1 MPRDAA
7 PRDVTVRDVGP
18 RDGLQLVQA
27 VLPTATKLAWIAA
40 DAAAGIPEIEVCS
53 FVPARVIPQ
62 FADAAE
68 VAAGAAEVAGLT
80 ASALIPN
87 LRGAEIGF
95 ATGIAK
101 LNYVLSVSESHNRR
115 NVRRGRAESL
125 QGLRDIIALRD
136 RSFPDVAVG
145 VGLATALGCTLE
157 GAVPEAET
165 LRWLERV
172 LEAGADEVM
181 LPDTVGYAHPSQVR
195 SLFAKAA
202 EICGD
207 TPLWSHFH
215 DTRGLGLANASAAL
229 EAGCTR
235 FDASLA
241 GLGGCPFAPGASGNI
256 VLEDLV
262 FLLEAEG
269 MRTGIDI
276 EALAEPRAI
285 VETALASE
293 PKYGMILKAG
303 LPKGFTP
310 PSKFAAE

>member
-1 MPRDAA
+1 MN
-7 PRDVTVRDVGP
+7 RDVTVRDVGP
-18 RDGLQLVQA
+18 RDGLQLVKT
-27 VLPTATKLAWIAA
+27 VLPTETKLAWIGA

-62 FADAAE
+62 FADAVE
-68 VAAGAAEVAGLT
+68 VAAGAAGIPGLT
-80 ASALIPN
+80 ASALTPN

-95 ATGIAK
+95 ATGVAK
-101 LNYVLSVSESHNRR
+101 INYVLSVSETHNQM
-115 NVRRGRAESL
+115 NVRRSRAESL
-125 QGLRDIIALRD
+125 QGLRDILALRD
-136 RSFPDVAVG
+136 DRFPGIAIG

-165 LRWLERV
+165 LRLLEVV

-181 LPDTVGYAHPSQVR
+181 LPDTVGYAHPAQVR
-195 SLFAKAA
+195 SLFSKAA

-207 TPLWSHFH
+207 IPLWSHFH
-215 DTRGLGLANASAAL
+215 DTRGLGLANATAAL

-241 GLGGCPFAPGASGNI
+241 GLGGCPFAPGATGNI

-269 MRTGIDI
+269 LRTGIDI
-276 EALAEPRAI
+276 EALAAPRAI
-285 VETALASE
+285 VEAALADE

-310 PSKFAAE
+310 PSKIAAE

>member
-1 MPRDAA
+1 MN
-7 PRDVTVRDVGP
+7 RDVTVRDVGP

-27 VLPTATKLAWIAA
+27 VLPAATKLAWIAA
-40 DAAAGIPEIEVCS
+40 DAAAGIAEVEVCS

-62 FADAAE
+62 FADAVE
-68 VAAGAAEVAGLT
+68 VAVGAGAIPDLVAC
-80 ASALIPN
+80 ALVPN

-101 LNYVLSVSESHNRR
+101 LNYVLSVSESHNRQ
-115 NVRRGRAESL
+115 NVRRSRAESL

-136 RSFPDVAVG
+136 ARFPGVAIG

-157 GAVPEAET
+157 GVVPEAET
-165 LRWLERV
+165 LRWLEIV
-172 LEAGADEVM
+172 LETGADEVM
-181 LPDTVGYAHPSQVR
+181 LPDTVGYAHPAQVK

-202 EICGD
+202 GICGD

-241 GLGGCPFAPGASGNI
+241 GLGGCPFAPGATGNI

-269 MRTGIDI
+269 LRTGIDI
-276 EALAEPRAI
+276 EALRAPRAI
-285 VETALASE
+285 VEAALADE
-293 PKYGMILKAG
+293 PKYGHVLKAG
-303 LPKGFTP
+303 LPKGFTQ
-310 PSKFAAE
+310 PSKIAAE